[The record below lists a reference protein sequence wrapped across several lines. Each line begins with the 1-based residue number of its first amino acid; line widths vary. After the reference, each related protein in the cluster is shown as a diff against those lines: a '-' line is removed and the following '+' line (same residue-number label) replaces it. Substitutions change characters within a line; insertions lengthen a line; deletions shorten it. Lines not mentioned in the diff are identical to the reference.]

1 MMHGKS
7 SWDRSFS
14 TPSFWKDGMAGEKS
28 VIFDKKSIFDD
39 RFDSTLCVYF
49 RRFSIFWSG
58 VGSGAWQSGCGMLM
72 GGGDPVRGRYAAGNH
87 LAGLSRKHPSVK
99 LDPQRRCASSVLE
112 ISPTDLYPPDRAVTH
127 LWLKANSR
135 SLFGKWRQVST
146 IVESWLYL
154 ALDSEIF
161 GAFQK
166 GLEWTEKCPQRPL
179 NMLRVSFG
187 VCGMVD
193 YEICLPWLDF
203 ETR

>member
-1 MMHGKS
+1 M
-7 SWDRSFS
+7 
-14 TPSFWKDGMAGEKS
+14 
-28 VIFDKKSIFDD
+28 
-39 RFDSTLCVYF
+39 
-49 RRFSIFWSG
+49 
-58 VGSGAWQSGCGMLM
+58 
-72 GGGDPVRGRYAAGNH
+72 
-87 LAGLSRKHPSVK
+87 
-99 LDPQRRCASSVLE
+99 
-112 ISPTDLYPPDRAVTH
+112 
-127 LWLKANSR
+127 
-135 SLFGKWRQVST
+135 ST

-193 YEICLPWLDF
+193 YEICLPRLDF